1 MFLKSEEREKEL
13 LSPAIKNRNFISES
27 LKKEKNSSKLHN
39 DIQKSI
45 WEKTTRI
52 IFSKSFVI
60 FVLFFKTQ
68 YLITA
73 LNNSVMVIVSKW

>member
-1 MFLKSEEREKEL
+1 MFPKSEEREKEL

-27 LKKEKNSSKLHN
+27 LKKGEKLV
-39 DIQKSI
+39 
-45 WEKTTRI
+45 KTSQ
-52 IFSKSFVI
+52 FSKSFVI